1 MRHVYPQE
9 GAPVWIDLHNPTP
22 EEFEQARA
30 LCGLKIPTRA
40 ELDEIEASSRLQAQG
55 QMLILSLPITPY
67 DAQKEREP
75 SPIGFVLTPGILVTI
90 RFDELHT
97 FHIVG
102 ERLQQR
108 EKACGSAEIFTLLI
122 EAIIDY
128 GADKLELIKADTRTV
143 SKAVF
148 HRVPPRRRKV
158 SRTNAMLRN
167 ILIKLGDMD
176 ERLSETRETLLVLQ
190 RAIPFVSD
198 RGKDWIGEDI
208 AARLT
213 TASSDIQ
220 SLNDYEIHLTDKVQF
235 LLDATLGFLGTE
247 QNEIFKVLTI
257 ASIVGIP
264 PVFVAGVYGMN
275 FHNQP
280 EYGWAFGYEWGWFL
294 IILSIVLPVAW
305 FKWRGWW

>member
-1 MRHVYPQE
+1 
-9 GAPVWIDLHNPTP
+9 
-22 EEFEQARA
+22 
-30 LCGLKIPTRA
+30 
-40 ELDEIEASSRLQAQG
+40 
-55 QMLILSLPITPY
+55 MLILSLPITPY

-198 RGKDWIGEDI
+198 PRQGLDRRGHRGTADDGIQRYPVAERLRDPSHGQGAI
-208 AARLT
+208 PARRH
-213 TASSDIQ
+213 A
-220 SLNDYEIHLTDKVQF
+220 
-235 LLDATLGFLGTE
+235 GFSRHRAERDLQGAD
-247 QNEIFKVLTI
+247 NRLHRRHS
-257 ASIVGIP
+257 A
-264 PVFVAGVYGMN
+264 VFVAGVYGMN

-294 IILSIVLPVAW
+294 IILSIVLPSPGSNGGGGGRRKHSEQNIEDVALRPLPILSITCIVSNEESIRPPSGALAKL
-305 FKWRGWW
+305 F